1 MSQELRRI
9 LGMDWERQA
18 RQAFALQCAIEDE
31 AKLLLLD
38 DLRKQMPRSG
48 DSETGAAR
56 TLLLRL
62 AMTVGLTAMPT
73 DAHVKMARINHAIR
87 ELTATN
93 RLNVA
98 PALMTY
104 TDNLAYERGQAL
116 RSIESGQPYLFSDFQ
131 SRVDYVEAQIALRSV
146 GAGSP
151 PVEAVKLSLEA
162 EHRLSILRE
171 KRILM
176 CSQRIIEGGSVS
188 ASEALSEAISSMKM
202 DDAKERAEIQQ
213 QLDQS
218 GDLGQS
224 YSAKMDAI
232 QRMHAAKADAIVKT
246 HGVAFDAAQYMA
258 STSIEGRAQV
268 FRDEVTAVGIESA
281 VAQVTPGV
289 ASVWASEDARNM
301 SAIKDSVLRLI
312 SREVM
317 AENGGTL
324 PEYRLSLATSHPELF
339 NEIETHIE
347 ASGAVDRHYVRQELF
362 TRGMS
367 MIEQAF
373 SYEGADFSA
382 SKTKFPSMR

>member
-18 RQAFALQCAIEDE
+18 RQAFALQCGIEDE
-31 AKLLLLD
+31 AKVLLLE
-38 DLRKQMPRSG
+38 DLRKQMPRTSEG
-48 DSETGAAR
+48 ETGAAR

-62 AMTVGLTAMPT
+62 AMTVGLAMPT

-87 ELTATN
+87 ELTAAN

-116 RSIESGQPYLFSDFQ
+116 KAIESGQPYLFSDFQ

-151 PVEAVKLSLEA
+151 SVDAVKLSLEA

-176 CSQRIIEGGSVS
+176 CSQRIIEGGGVS
-188 ASEALSEAISSMKM
+188 ASEALSEAISAMKM
-202 DDAKERAEIQQ
+202 DDAKERAGVQQ

-324 PEYRLSLATSHPELF
+324 PEYRLSLAASHPELF

-373 SYEGADFSA
+373 SYEGADFTA
-382 SKTKFPSMR
+382 PKTKFPGMR